1 MGRWQ
6 LAAIHAQLLFTAMD
20 WVGQFVALKVVLRE
34 LRVTDMLLLRTL
46 LAASFYVALLGV
58 IA

>member
-6 LAAIHAQLLFTAMD
+6 LAAIHAQLLFTAMV
-20 WVGQFVALKVVLRE
+20 WGGQFVALKVVLRE